1 MRALAGLIAA
11 LAVVSGASVA
21 GAAADRDIPPD
32 EDRFLNA
39 PLPNI
44 AITTAGGVRTDVVSV
59 AGGRPLL
66 LALVF
71 TRCAGV
77 CSPFLTS
84 WRTADAWLLKRA
96 PIARLVLSFDP
107 RDTAEDMAAFAHH
120 VGADA
125 DRDWTFAV
133 AAPDDVRRLAG
144 AVGFWYDWDE
154 SRQQFD
160 HPAMLAAA
168 RGGRIIR
175 LLVGATVPSAR
186 LDELTREA
194 SGEFVASYPLP
205 GRATF
210 RCVQYDPRTGRVSL
224 DWGSLLLLVPVVAI
238 ALTTTVM
245 FVAGAAG
252 RRRHSASNLRKR

>member
-1 MRALAGLIAA
+1 MRTLTGLIAA
-11 LAVVSGASVA
+11 AAIVSGAAS
-21 GAAADRDIPPD
+21 AAAAVDRNVPPD
-32 EDRFLNA
+32 EDRFVNA

-44 AITTAGGVRTDVVSV
+44 AITTAAGVRTDVMSV
-59 AGGRPLL
+59 AAGRPLL

-77 CSPFLTS
+77 CSPFLSS
-84 WRTADAWLLKRA
+84 WRAADAWLLQR
-96 PIARLVLSFDP
+96 PPVARLVLSFDA

-120 VGADA
+120 VAADA

-133 AAPDDVRRLAG
+133 AAPNDVRRLAD

-168 RGGRIIR
+168 RGGRVIR

-205 GRATF
+205 GGPTF

-224 DWGSLLLLVPVVAI
+224 DWGSTLLLVPLVTI
-238 ALTTTVM
+238 GLTTMVM
-245 FVAGAAG
+245 FVRGAAA
-252 RRRHSASNLRKR
+252 RRRA